1 MPPVAAPSAVLRLC
15 ALIVA
20 AAATAHIAAVPTA
33 AAAAAAA
40 SAAAAPRPPP
50 TPPSRGAVASGVYR
64 NMFAEAGY
72 AQADIDAKVAA
83 AWAQLYFT
91 GDAAT
96 QRIAFE
102 VEGNMTYVSDM
113 KNHDVRTE
121 GMSYGMMNAVQMDD
135 AVTFDRIW
143 RWVLRF
149 MYHAD
154 ASDPLQGWS
163 AWHCNVDG
171 SRIDQGP
178 ALDGETFFVTA
189 LYFAGARWGN
199 AGAFNYTQWADT
211 VLGLVSAK
219 PDPQQM
225 FEPSSMIVRF
235 DPGTTFTD
243 PSYMAV
249 AFYPTWALSSS
260 ITPATWNATAARTR
274 DLLAKATVQ
283 STGLAPNMCGFDGS
297 KAGGVTTFEDDAWR
311 VVRNWALDYAWWAA
325 DARQIAMSNSILS
338 FFAKC
343 GPPGQ
348 CACDYFDT
356 QSGSCLRPM
365 YSSGLTAM
373 TAVAA
378 LASNSSLAWGFVDA
392 LWAMDIPAGDEH
404 DTDRYYSGSLYL
416 EALLHL
422 SGRYRAWL

>member
-1 MPPVAAPSAVLRLC
+1 
-15 ALIVA
+15 
-20 AAATAHIAAVPTA
+20 
-33 AAAAAAA
+33 
-40 SAAAAPRPPP
+40 
-50 TPPSRGAVASGVYR
+50 VASGVYR

-72 AQADIDAKVAA
+72 AQADIDAKIAA
-83 AWAQLYFT
+83 AWAQLYLT

-121 GMSYGMMNAVQMDD
+121 GMSYGMMLSVQLGNQT
-135 AVTFDRIW
+135 AFDRIW
-143 RWVLRF
+143 RWVLTY

-189 LYFAGARWGN
+189 LYFAGARFGN
-199 AGAFNYTQWADT
+199 SGAYNYTRWADT
-211 VLGLVSAK
+211 ILGLVTAK
-219 PDPQQM
+219 PTPQEM
-225 FEPSSMIVRF
+225 FEPESMIVRF

-249 AFYPTWALSSS
+249 AFYPTWSLLGSV
-260 ITPATWNATAARTR
+260 TPTKWNATAARTR

-297 KAGGVTTFEDDAWR
+297 KAGWVTTFEDDA
-311 VVRNWALDYAWWAA
+311 
-325 DARQIAMSNSILS
+325 
-338 FFAKC
+338 
-343 GPPGQ
+343 
-348 CACDYFDT
+348 
-356 QSGSCLRPM
+356 
-365 YSSGLTAM
+365 
-373 TAVAA
+373 
-378 LASNSSLAWGFVDA
+378 
-392 LWAMDIPAGDEH
+392 
-404 DTDRYYSGSLYL
+404 
-416 EALLHL
+416 
-422 SGRYRAWL
+422 